1 MSDFIGIDA
10 TGIPELQA
18 KLAQLPAAVADDGVE
33 AADKQIVNIMQAYGQ
48 YHYISR
54 SQVPWASDKKQKQRR
69 YVMAKM
75 REGSIVVPYVRTQGL
90 RNAWKTVG
98 SGKTQIVVNESPYA
112 GFVMGEGV
120 QAHRFSLMGWETD
133 LTRVRTHLSSIVQ
146 AFEAGARNAIKRLGL
161 D

>member
-1 MSDFIGIDA
+1 MGDFIGIDVH
-10 TGIPELQA
+10 GIPELQA

-54 SQVPWASDKKQKQRR
+54 QKVPFVSDKQRR
-69 YVMAKM
+69 YVMA
-75 REGSIVVPYVRTQGL
+75 SIRQGTIKVPYERTQGL
-90 RNAWKTVG
+90 RNAWKTAG

-146 AFEAGARNAIKRLGL
+146 AFEVGARKAIKRLGL